1 MSTMNSINKARK
13 YKSPLIDEL
22 LKQVTPLEME
32 QAKLKMQLAAKI
44 EDLIKSKSWS
54 KSEFA
59 EKIGKHPSEITK
71 WLSGTQNFTID
82 TLIEIAFIFKIK
94 LSDLVIY

>member
-1 MSTMNSINKARK
+1 MNSINKARK

>member
-1 MSTMNSINKARK
+1 MNSNNKARK
-13 YKSPLIDEL
+13 YKSPLIDKL
-22 LKQVTPLEME
+22 LKEVTPLEME

-82 TLIEIAFIFKIK
+82 ILMEIAFAFKIE
-94 LSDLVIY
+94 LSDLFIS

>member
-1 MSTMNSINKARK
+1 MNSNNKARK
-13 YKSPLIDEL
+13 NKSPLIDEL
-22 LKQVTPLEME
+22 LKEATLLEME
-32 QAKLKMQLAAKI
+32 QAKLKMQVASKI

-71 WLSGTQNFTID
+71 WLSGTQNFTLDIL
-82 TLIEIAFIFKIK
+82 TEIVFVFKIK
-94 LSDLVIY
+94 LSDLFIS

>member
-22 LKQVTPLEME
+22 LKELTPLEMK

-94 LSDLVIY
+94 LSDLVIS

>member
-22 LKQVTPLEME
+22 LKELTPLEMK

-71 WLSGTQNFTID
+71 WLSGTHNFTID
-82 TLIEIAFIFKIK
+82 ILMEIALAFKIE
-94 LSDLVIY
+94 LSDLLIS

>member
-22 LKQVTPLEME
+22 LKEVTPLEMK
-32 QAKLKMQLAAKI
+32 QAKLKMQVASKI

-59 EKIGKHPSEITK
+59 EKVGKHPSEVTK

-82 TLIEIAFIFKIK
+82 TLIEIAFVFKIK
-94 LSDLVIY
+94 LSDLFIS

>member
-1 MSTMNSINKARK
+1 MNSNNKARK

-22 LKQVTPLEME
+22 LKEATLLEME
-32 QAKLKMQLAAKI
+32 QAKLKMQVASKI

-59 EKIGKHPSEITK
+59 EKVGKHPSEITK
-71 WLSGTQNFTID
+71 WLSGTQNFTLDIL
-82 TLIEIAFIFKIK
+82 TEIVFVFKIK
-94 LSDLVIY
+94 LSDLFIS

>member
-1 MSTMNSINKARK
+1 MNSSNKARK
-13 YKSPLIDEL
+13 YKSPFIDKL
-22 LKQVTPLEME
+22 LQEATPLEME
-32 QAKLKMQLAAKI
+32 QAKLKMQIAAKI

-71 WLSGTQNFTID
+71 WLSGTQNFTLDIL
-82 TLIEIAFIFKIK
+82 TEIVFVFKIK
-94 LSDLVIY
+94 LSDLFIS

>member
-1 MSTMNSINKARK
+1 MNSSNKARK
-13 YKSPLIDEL
+13 YKSPFIDKL
-22 LKQVTPLEME
+22 LQEATLLEME
-32 QAKLKMQLAAKI
+32 QAKLKMQVASKI

-71 WLSGTQNFTID
+71 WLSGTQNFTLDIL
-82 TLIEIAFIFKIK
+82 TEIVFVFKIK
-94 LSDLVIY
+94 LSDLFIS

>member
-1 MSTMNSINKARK
+1 MNSSNKARK
-13 YKSPLIDEL
+13 YKSPFIDKL
-22 LKQVTPLEME
+22 LQEATPLEME
-32 QAKLKMQLAAKI
+32 QAKLKMQIAAKI

-59 EKIGKHPSEITK
+59 EKVGKHPSEVTK

-82 TLIEIAFIFKIK
+82 TLIEIAFVFKIK
-94 LSDLVIY
+94 LSDLFIS